1 MGFFSGLA
9 TLPLA
14 PVRGAA
20 WVSKQVADEADR
32 QLYDEDQIRR
42 EMIQLEID
50 YDDGKIGEEE
60 RAEME
65 DALLERLEIS
75 RERARE
81 ERREAEELEAREEPP
96 ETEERWCPDGRCG
109 AALQG
114 TVARSDGRRSG
125 RSKSGLTG
133 RQAVREAREQLFE
146 LIGRPVEQ
154 VLAIERDDDGDWQ
167 VLVQVVELERIPN
180 STDVLGAYRVNL
192 DEDGEVVGYR
202 RIRRYVRSQADE
214 D

>member
-32 QLYDEDQIRR
+32 QLYDEDQIR
-42 EMIQLEID
+42 LEID

-96 ETEERWCPDGRCG
+96 ETEERW
-109 AALQG
+109 
-114 TVARSDGRRSG
+114 
-125 RSKSGLTG
+125 
-133 RQAVREAREQLFE
+133 
-146 LIGRPVEQ
+146 
-154 VLAIERDDDGDWQ
+154 
-167 VLVQVVELERIPN
+167 
-180 STDVLGAYRVNL
+180 
-192 DEDGEVVGYR
+192 
-202 RIRRYVRSQADE
+202 
-214 D
+214 

>member
-1 MGFFSGLA
+1 MGLFSGLA

-81 ERREAEELEAREEPP
+81 ERREAEELEALEEPP
-96 ETEERWCPDGRCG
+96 ETEERW
-109 AALQG
+109 
-114 TVARSDGRRSG
+114 
-125 RSKSGLTG
+125 
-133 RQAVREAREQLFE
+133 
-146 LIGRPVEQ
+146 
-154 VLAIERDDDGDWQ
+154 
-167 VLVQVVELERIPN
+167 
-180 STDVLGAYRVNL
+180 
-192 DEDGEVVGYR
+192 
-202 RIRRYVRSQADE
+202 
-214 D
+214 

>member
-1 MGFFSGLA
+1 VGFFSGLA

-50 YDDGKIGEEE
+50 YDDGKIGDEE
-60 RAEME
+60 RADME

-81 ERREAEELEAREEPP
+81 ERREAEELEALEEPP
-96 ETEERWCPDGRCG
+96 EEMEERW
-109 AALQG
+109 
-114 TVARSDGRRSG
+114 
-125 RSKSGLTG
+125 
-133 RQAVREAREQLFE
+133 
-146 LIGRPVEQ
+146 
-154 VLAIERDDDGDWQ
+154 
-167 VLVQVVELERIPN
+167 
-180 STDVLGAYRVNL
+180 
-192 DEDGEVVGYR
+192 
-202 RIRRYVRSQADE
+202 
-214 D
+214 